1 MAGVTNPLGKASQK
15 YKVSCLGW
23 ELSNTRRDWKKWR
36 VETGTLLCC
45 KVVQAPENSVVA
57 ALKLRNHQQ
66 EPCSRTAGYVS
77 EGTRTGLRQYLY
89 TSVHSSSIYSSQ
101 KVKGW
106 MDEQH
111 TGYILK
117 AMSALLGCH
126 VSFIRH
132 ATGLCKL
139 VVYRERL
146 PFLRQ
151 KAMEHHIQGRVVS
164 VGAPCPWEH
173 HLYASVL
180 DVTINR
186 PWFYFHRATTC
197 VILVDF
203 RQTVTVTP
211 YVHEGQKLTS
221 GVFPTKGK
229 GFQWAWS
236 SLFHSGQPAGLR
248 ALWMCLS
255 AIPVLW
261 ATGVHH
267 RA

>member
-1 MAGVTNPLGKASQK
+1 M
-15 YKVSCLGW
+15 
-23 ELSNTRRDWKKWR
+23 
-36 VETGTLLCC
+36 
-45 KVVQAPENSVVA
+45 VA

-77 EGTRTGLRQYLY
+77 EGTGTGLRQYLHA
-89 TSVHSSSIYSSQ
+89 SVHSSSIYSS
-101 KVKGW
+101 
-106 MDEQH
+106 H

-126 VSFIRH
+126 VSFVRH

-173 HLYASVL
+173 RLYASFL

-186 PWFYFHRATTC
+186 PWFYVHRAVTC
-197 VILVDF
+197 AILVDF

-229 GFQWAWS
+229 GFQ
-236 SLFHSGQPAGLR
+236 
-248 ALWMCLS
+248 
-255 AIPVLW
+255 
-261 ATGVHH
+261 
-267 RA
+267 